1 MFVHARRTIFALAA
15 VLLALATT
23 SAMAQPVTIQ
33 VAVGA
38 VGTELELHR
47 QALEQFEQEN
57 PDIDVELFETPS
69 GGTDRLGLYLQ
80 FFEAQSSEVDV
91 LQIDVIWPGILEE
104 HLVDLYEYGAEEQV
118 DQHFPG
124 PVANNTIDGRLVAIP
139 YQIGAGMLY
148 YRTDL
153 LEKYGYDGPPETWDE
168 LEEMARTIQQGEREA
183 GNPDMWG
190 YAWQG
195 NAYEGLTCNALEWF
209 ASSGA
214 GTIISDDRTITVYND
229 QATQILNQAAGWVGG
244 ISPVGVTG
252 YVEDD
257 ARNLFQSGNAVFM
270 RNWPYAYGL
279 GQAEDS
285 AIRDQ
290 FAVTTLPSGEPGG
303 DSASCL
309 GGQSFAVSAYS
320 EHPEEAAQVALYLA
334 SYPVQELRA
343 VEGSFSGTM
352 SDLYTD
358 EDVIEANPF
367 FANLEEIFAATT
379 PRPSTVTGEDYSA
392 VSREFFTA
400 VHDVL
405 TGEEDAE
412 NALALLEL
420 ELESLTGF
428 ETGQP
433 E

>member
-1 MFVHARRTIFALAA
+1 MFTPVRRIALALAA
-15 VLLALATT
+15 VLTAMVTSGAL
-23 SAMAQPVTIQ
+23 AQPVTIQ

-38 VGTELELHR
+38 VGTELQLH
-47 QALEQFEQEN
+47 QEALEQFMEEN

-104 HLVDLYEYGAEEQV
+104 HLVDLYEYGAEEV
-118 DQHFPG
+118 TDQHFAG
-124 PVANNTIDGRLVAIP
+124 AVQNNVIDGRLVAIP

-153 LEKYGYDGPPETWDE
+153 LEEYGYDGPPETWAE

-190 YAWQG
+190 YSWQG
-195 NAYEGLTCNALEWF
+195 NAYEGLTCNALEWI
-209 ASSGA
+209 ASSGG
-214 GTIISDDRTITVYND
+214 GTIVDAGRTITVCND
-229 QATQILNQAAGWVGG
+229 AAIEMIEQAAGWVGE

-252 YVEDD
+252 YIEDTSN
-257 ARNLFQSGNAVFM
+257 NLFQSGNAVFM
-270 RNWPYAYGL
+270 RNWPFAYGQ
-279 GQAEDS
+279 GQSEGS
-285 AIRDQ
+285 VIRDR
-290 FAVTTLPSGEPGG
+290 FGVTTLPSGEPGG
-303 DSASCL
+303 PSAACL
-309 GGQSFAVSAYS
+309 GGQTFGVSAYS

-334 SYPVQELRA
+334 SYDVQKLRA
-343 VEGSFSGTM
+343 VEGSFSGTQAA
-352 SDLYTD
+352 LYED

-367 FANLEEIFAATT
+367 FEGLDEIFAAAT
-379 PRPSTVTGEDYSA
+379 PRPSSATGEDYNA
-392 VSREFFTA
+392 VSRAFFTA

-405 TGEEDAE
+405 TGAE
-412 NALALLEL
+412 NAESALALLEM
-420 ELESLTGF
+420 ELEAITGF

-433 E
+433 

>member
-1 MFVHARRTIFALAA
+1 MLVEVRRTLLAVAAALVVFATSAA
-15 VLLALATT
+15 V
-23 SAMAQPVTIQ
+23 AQPVTIQ

-38 VGTELELHR
+38 VGTELQLHQ
-47 QALEQFEQEN
+47 QALEQFMEEN
-57 PDIDVELFETPS
+57 PDINVELFETPS

-104 HLVDLYEYGAEEQV
+104 HLLDLYEYGAQEQV
-118 DQHFPG
+118 DEHFPG
-124 PVANNTIDGRLVAIP
+124 PVQNNEIDGRLVAIP

-153 LEKYGYDGPPETWDE
+153 LEKYGYDGPPETWQE
-168 LEEMARTIQQGEREA
+168 LEEMARTIQQGERDE
-183 GNPDMWG
+183 GNQDMWG

-195 NAYEGLTCNALEWF
+195 NAYEGLTCNAIEWL

-214 GTIISDDRTITVYND
+214 GTIINSDRVITVNNENAID
-229 QATQILNQAAGWVGG
+229 TLEMAGGWVGE

-285 AIRDQ
+285 VIRDM
-290 FAVTTLPSGEPGG
+290 FDVTTLPAGEGNEP
-303 DSASCL
+303 ASCL
-309 GGQSFAVSAYS
+309 GGQSFAVSAYT

-334 SYPVQELRA
+334 SYDVQKLRA
-343 VEGSFSGTM
+343 VEGSFSGTQAA
-352 SDLYTD
+352 LYSD

-367 FANLEEIFAATT
+367 FAGLTDIFASTT

-400 VHDVL
+400 VHSVL
-405 TGEEDAE
+405 TGTEDAE
-412 NALALLEL
+412 DALALLEL

-433 E
+433 